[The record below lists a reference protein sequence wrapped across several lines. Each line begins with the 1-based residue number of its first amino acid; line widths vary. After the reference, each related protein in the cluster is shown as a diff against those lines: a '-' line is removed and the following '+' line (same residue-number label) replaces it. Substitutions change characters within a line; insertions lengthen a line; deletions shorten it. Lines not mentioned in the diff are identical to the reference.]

1 MDQSGNGNSIIS
13 SGIFN
18 HNVGKY
24 LSIQENSVK
33 DRDGFWSE
41 HAKIIDWYSTWTKVL
56 DDGEK
61 PFYKW
66 FKDGKLNVS
75 YNCVDRHLKNH
86 RRNKAAYIWIGENG
100 EERIVTYQGLYRR
113 VNAFARTLLDS
124 GLGKGD
130 CITIY
135 MPMIIETVV
144 AMLAA
149 ARIGVVFT
157 LVFSGFGSDSLAERI
172 RDSGSKLLLTADGG
186 FRNGKIVDLKKIA
199 DEALD
204 KAPDV
209 ETVIVYKRTG
219 HEIDMKEGRDFWWD
233 KIVKD
238 DFVVVAPEVMDSSDP
253 LYILYTSGTT
263 GKPKGVVHGSG
274 GYSVWVANTLK
285 WAFDPGEDDR
295 WWCAADIG
303 WVTGHSYI
311 VFAPLLLGLTSI
323 LYEGS
328 ILYPDPSRMWQ
339 IVERYG
345 VNQLY
350 TSPTAIRSLMRH
362 GNHYPDA
369 YDLSSLKVLG
379 TVGEPIN
386 PAAWEWF
393 YKVIGKGKC
402 PIVDTYWQ
410 TETGGFIISPSVNLG
425 LPNLKPGSATFPMP
439 SVEPYVLSED
449 GLRTREGEKGFLCVK
464 GTWPGM
470 MLTINNDPAR
480 YKEVY
485 FSRFPGYYYSGD
497 YAIQDEEGYFW
508 LLGRADEVLKVSGH
522 RLGTIEIEDAL
533 VSVDGIAEAAVFG
546 KPDTVKGDAIVAFV
560 VLREG
565 HHKNPDFVTQTKK
578 VIRESLGPIT
588 VPDEIHVVNNLP
600 KTRSGKI
607 MRRVLK
613 AIYLNQV
620 PGDVSTLES
629 GATVDEIKEAM
640 ELFRKQNRD
649 LL

>member
-1 MDQSGNGNSIIS
+1 
-13 SGIFN
+13 
-18 HNVGKY
+18 
-24 LSIQENSVK
+24 
-33 DRDGFWSE
+33 
-41 HAKIIDWYSTWTKVL
+41 
-56 DDGEK
+56 
-61 PFYKW
+61 
-66 FKDGKLNVS
+66 
-75 YNCVDRHLKNH
+75 
-86 RRNKAAYIWIGENG
+86 
-100 EERIVTYQGLYRR
+100 
-113 VNAFARTLLDS
+113 
-124 GLGKGD
+124 
-130 CITIY
+130 
-135 MPMIIETVV
+135 
-144 AMLAA
+144 
-149 ARIGVVFT
+149 
-157 LVFSGFGSDSLAERI
+157 
-172 RDSGSKLLLTADGG
+172 
-186 FRNGKIVDLKKIA
+186 
-199 DEALD
+199 
-204 KAPDV
+204 
-209 ETVIVYKRTG
+209 
-219 HEIDMKEGRDFWWD
+219 
-233 KIVKD
+233 
-238 DFVVVAPEVMDSSDP
+238 
-253 LYILYTSGTT
+253 
-263 GKPKGVVHGSG
+263 
-274 GYSVWVANTLK
+274 
-285 WAFDPGEDDR
+285 
-295 WWCAADIG
+295 
-303 WVTGHSYI
+303 
-311 VFAPLLLGLTSI
+311 
-323 LYEGS
+323 
-328 ILYPDPSRMWQ
+328 
-339 IVERYG
+339 
-345 VNQLY
+345 
-350 TSPTAIRSLMRH
+350 
-362 GNHYPDA
+362 
-369 YDLSSLKVLG
+369 
-379 TVGEPIN
+379 
-386 PAAWEWF
+386 
-393 YKVIGKGKC
+393 
-402 PIVDTYWQ
+402 
-410 TETGGFIISPSVNLG
+410 
-425 LPNLKPGSATFPMP
+425 MP